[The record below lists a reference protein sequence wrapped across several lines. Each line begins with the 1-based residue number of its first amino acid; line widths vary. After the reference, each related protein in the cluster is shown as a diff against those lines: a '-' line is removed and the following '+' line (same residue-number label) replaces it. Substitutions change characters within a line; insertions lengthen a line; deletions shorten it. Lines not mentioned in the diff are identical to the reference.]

1 LRTQGHEFEQPFWRS
16 ALFSNFAAPDIGE
29 LPGGAGRGG
38 VLTPATALGDRLVR
52 RLRAA
57 DTPIEVS
64 D

>member
-1 LRTQGHEFEQPFWRS
+1 
-16 ALFSNFAAPDIGE
+16 
-29 LPGGAGRGG
+29 
-38 VLTPATALGDRLVR
+38 VLTPATDLGDRLVR